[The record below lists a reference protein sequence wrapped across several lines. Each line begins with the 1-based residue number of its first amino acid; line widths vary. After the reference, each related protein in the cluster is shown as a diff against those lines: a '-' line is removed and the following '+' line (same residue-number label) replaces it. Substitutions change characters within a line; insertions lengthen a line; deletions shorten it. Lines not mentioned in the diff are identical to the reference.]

1 MRRSFRLIWD
11 RLQTTIWFIPTL
23 LALGGVA
30 AALALIDVDLQIDPD
45 GRSWMTV
52 FQIGA
57 TGVRQVLAVTTGAMM
72 TITGVVFSISVVTLT
87 LAANQ
92 FGAKILRNYLSDSR
106 NKVVLGLFVGSFL
119 YGLVVLASIDSETDS
134 SIPALAFM
142 VSLLLTVAAIAALI
156 YFINNIST
164 SIQADIV
171 IAEIGKSLGATVD
184 QNLLPGGPDLE
195 EAEIRSRWEIA
206 VRGDHR
212 SPVVASKSGYVEYI
226 DYTSLLDHSRRSG
239 DHIEIHARAGDF
251 IVKGN
256 PLATIH
262 SAGNKDTDTAIEH
275 HFSLG
280 TQRTNVQDLEY
291 AIMQLLQIAQRA
303 LSPGVNDSLTAIAC
317 IDWFCAALAQMSAG
331 RFRPGYQTDK
341 DGQVRL
347 KLHPFDFAGAVNA
360 VFNPLRQNSRDNEM
374 VTIRLLDGIASIM
387 RVATQA
393 DYLQLLFRHAGLIY
407 RHVGKAFPD
416 DPDVEDIAARYRSC
430 ESLFRERLQ
439 VVRAGRR
446 PEHAG
451 S

>member
-1 MRRSFRLIWD
+1 MQRSFRLIWD
-11 RLQTTIWFIPTL
+11 RLQTTLWFIPTL

-45 GRSWMTV
+45 SKSWMTF

-119 YGLVVLASIDSETDS
+119 YGLVVLASIDSASDS
-134 SIPALAFM
+134 RIPALAFM
-142 VSLLLTVAAIAALI
+142 ISLLLTLAAIAALI

-171 IAEIGKSLGATVD
+171 IAEIGK
-184 QNLLPGGPDLE
+184 NLAASVEHNLPSGIALE
-195 EAEIRSRWEIA
+195 EAEARSRWEIA
-206 VRGDHR
+206 THAAPR
-212 SPVVASKSGYVEYI
+212 SDVLAPKSGYVEYI
-226 DYTSLLDHSRRSG
+226 DYEALLEHSHRAG
-239 DHIEIHARAGDF
+239 YHIEIHARAGDF

-256 PLATIH
+256 PLATIY
-262 SAGNKDTDTAIEH
+262 SDTDTQRDAAVERHI
-275 HFSLG
+275 SLG

-303 LSPGVNDSLTAIAC
+303 LSPGINDSLTAIAC
-317 IDWFCAALAQMSAG
+317 IDWFCAALAQMSRH
-331 RFRPGYQTDK
+331 RFQPGYQLDP
-341 DGQVRL
+341 DGTVRL
-347 KLHPFDFAGAVNA
+347 KLHPFDFAGAANA

-387 RVATQA
+387 RVARHA
-393 DYLQLLFRHAGLIY
+393 DYLKLLHKHAGLVY
-407 RHVGKAFPD
+407 EHVGKTFPD
-416 DPDVEDIAARYRSC
+416 DPDVADIASRYALC
-430 ESLFRERLQ
+430 ESLFQERLRE
-439 VVRAGRR
+439 VRAGGPQ
-446 PEHAG
+446 PE
-451 S
+451 SQ